1 MTDDPTDD
9 RPPPP
14 DPDPSGDDAK
24 PQPTVQTV
32 EAMVRHQLSV
42 SLGGRRGMLE
52 AALPTL
58 AFTAIW
64 LTTKELRLALTVSVA
79 AAAVLLVLR
88 LVQRSTIQ
96 FVFNA
101 LVGIGIGW
109 LFVHL
114 AARGGG
120 SEDEQALAFFLPGIL
135 WSLGYSVVIA
145 LSCLTR
151 WPLVGFMLG
160 SVTGDPTAWH
170 DNRQVVTLC
179 VRLTWLLGLPGMIG
193 VLLQGPVWLL
203 GWSGGVGAGTAVV
216 LLSALRFGLGW
227 PLRIAAF
234 GGMTWLLAC
243 NRTPIEEPA

>member
-1 MTDDPTDD
+1 MTEEPTEEPLGKGK
-9 RPPPP
+9 PP
-14 DPDPSGDDAK
+14 
-24 PQPTVQTV
+24 PTVQTV
-32 EAMVRHQLSV
+32 EALVRHQLAQ

-58 AFTAIW
+58 VFSAIW
-64 LTTKELRLALTVSVA
+64 LTTKELRLALTVSLA
-79 AAAVLLVLR
+79 AAGLLLVVR
-88 LVQRSTIQ
+88 VVQRSTVQ
-96 FVFNA
+96 FVVNA

-135 WSLGYSVVIA
+135 WSLGYSVIIA
-145 LSCLTR
+145 ISCVTR

-170 DNRQVVTLC
+170 ANRQVVRLC
-179 VRLTWLLGLPGMIG
+179 VRLTWLLGMPGMVG

-203 GWSGGVGAGTAVV
+203 GWSGSIGAGTAVV
-216 LLSALRFGLGW
+216 VLSALRFGLGW

-234 GGMTWLLAC
+234 GGMTWLLAR
-243 NRTPIEEPA
+243 NKTPIEEPA